1 MPPSDH
7 SGIRPNRRTL
17 IRVGA
22 AAAAAGALGVGS
34 SSPARAHNLPEGQFG
49 SPAYSAAL
57 DATGGMK
64 GVFQSPH
71 VEASVVAGKNL
82 NHLVLVQLRNWLNGF
97 QFSYGMAPE
106 DLHTIVALYA
116 SANLLTYND
125 AVWEKYKFGEKYEI
139 TDPATGQPAVR
150 NVFWPSRF
158 GLDAPK
164 DPAAKDNAYLDTG
177 IEALQQRGAVFLT

>member
-1 MPPSDH
+1 
-7 SGIRPNRRTL
+7 
-17 IRVGA
+17 
-22 AAAAAGALGVGS
+22 
-34 SSPARAHNLPEGQFG
+34 
-49 SPAYSAAL
+49 
-57 DATGGMK
+57 MK

-71 VEASVVAGKNL
+71 VEASVVAGENL

-106 DLHTIVALYA
+106 ELHTIVALYA

-125 AVWEKYKFGEKYEI
+125 AVWEKYKFGEKYEV
-139 TDPATGQPAVR
+139 TDPATGKPTVR

-164 DPAAKDNAYLDTG
+164 DPAAKDNTYLDTG
-177 IEALQQRGAVFLT
+177 IEALQQRGTLFLT

>member
-1 MPPSDH
+1 MPPRDH
-7 SGIRPNRRTL
+7 SGIRPNRRAL
-17 IRVGA
+17 IQVGA
-22 AAAAAGALGVGS
+22 AAAAAGALGVR
-34 SSPARAHNLPEGQFG
+34 SSPAARAHNLPEGEFG

-150 NVFWPSRF
+150 NVFWPSRL

-164 DPAAKDNAYLDTG
+164 DPAAKDNAYQDTG